1 MGCVMFSSC
10 VIVKVLATDALDII
24 FAFTVR
30 KWIKDHPRPLYSF
43 LSEMSRL
50 GAMLMAQWV
59 KMFSVQA

>member
-10 VIVKVLATDALDII
+10 VIVKVLVADDLDII

-30 KWIKDHPRPLYSF
+30 KWIKDHPSPLYSF

-50 GAMLMAQWV
+50 RTMVMAQWV